1 MGVSELLRLLIG
13 MNSLWLWMNKKHKYV
28 DLGASMAFMTVG
40 YECLMHINKLIFTY
54 RKAGEYNYLN
64 FTTGNS
70 FRDLLKVVQEFCSK
84 TRTIMHFLRMRFHT
98 VSQRDQAGC

>member
-40 YECLMHINKLIFTY
+40 YECLMHINK
-54 RKAGEYNYLN
+54 
-64 FTTGNS
+64 
-70 FRDLLKVVQEFCSK
+70 
-84 TRTIMHFLRMRFHT
+84 
-98 VSQRDQAGC
+98 